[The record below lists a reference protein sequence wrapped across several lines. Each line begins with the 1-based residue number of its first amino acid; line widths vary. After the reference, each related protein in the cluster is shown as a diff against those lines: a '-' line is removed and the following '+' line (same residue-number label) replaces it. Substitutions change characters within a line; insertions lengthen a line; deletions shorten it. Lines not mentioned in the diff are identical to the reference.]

1 MKVVYRIPVTEH
13 RKRVIPMIMI
23 TIPKASFAP
32 MLKMEDAPV
41 RKKKKSALES
51 LMLTAVFP
59 KVTDVTMK
67 HRKHV
72 ISDRSNPR
80 LADLAHLSLRRLL
93 LGSTL
98 VRTDC

>member
-1 MKVVYRIPVTEH
+1 MKVVYRIPVTDH

-59 KVTDVTMK
+59 KVTAVTMK

-72 ISDRSNPR
+72 PRRSRPSLPPPTLPR
-80 LADLAHLSLRRLL
+80 IHSRAH
-93 LGSTL
+93 
-98 VRTDC
+98 